1 MAEWVTITA
10 GVAYGAKEGARVS
23 RTRPSGPSRYL
34 LHFLYELGSGKKM
47 HNIENKCEMTKRKK
61 DTLISGF

>member
-1 MAEWVTITA
+1 MAEWVTVTA
-10 GVAYGAKEGARVS
+10 IVAYAAEEGARVS
-23 RTRPSGPSRYL
+23 GTRPSVPSRDL
-34 LHFLYELGSGKKM
+34 LRFLYELGSGKKM